1 MAIRAA
7 CGVMKIQW
15 TRSGGSR
22 MGEWERSWK
31 YNGIYSQPLNLGLF
45 EKSGEPHFYVHVG
58 KSCWETAFHVKRP
71 STVRSVKKG

>member
-45 EKSGEPHFYVHVG
+45 ENVGRTPLLCSRGEELLG
-58 KSCWETAFHVKRP
+58 NSISREKA
-71 STVRSVKKG
+71 